1 MHLSFPLRNFP
12 LALAGLGI
20 WSHIYVKK
28 PQLSERSEFCG
39 FSKFCFSLPSAV
51 AVPSLVDYRRHSSRL
66 FSHLKNQVKPRS
78 LLLSSDGKEGRR
90 QAVQ

>member
-1 MHLSFPLRNFP
+1 MHLSFPLRNFT

-39 FSKFCFSLPSAV
+39 FSKYCSKSC
-51 AVPSLVDYRRHSSRL
+51 
-66 FSHLKNQVKPRS
+66 KNQVKPRS
-78 LLLSSDGKEGRR
+78 LLLSSNGKEGRR
-90 QAVQ
+90 QAIRFLLGKMM

>member
-1 MHLSFPLRNFP
+1 MHLSFLISNFP

-20 WSHIYVKK
+20 WSNIYVKK

-39 FSKFCFSLPSAV
+39 FSKYYFKC
-51 AVPSLVDYRRHSSRL
+51 
-66 FSHLKNQVKPRS
+66 LKNQVKPRS

-90 QAVQ
+90 QAIRFLLRKMMLEVDLDNEP

>member
-1 MHLSFPLRNFP
+1 MHLSFLIRNFP

-39 FSKFCFSLPSAV
+39 FSKYCFKSC
-51 AVPSLVDYRRHSSRL
+51 
-66 FSHLKNQVKPRS
+66 KNQVKPRS

-90 QAVQ
+90 QAIQFLLRKMMLEVDLDSEP